1 MSSIESSWIHLIIIN
16 NALGLLLNTCLVDI
30 VINAKIFTC

>member
-16 NALGLLLNTCLVDI
+16 NALGLLLNICLVDI